1 MSEFVSEPQDGEAPD
16 SSDRR
21 QFLSKSAIML
31 ALVALAQGADPA
43 DAAAVDFRGGPA
55 TIKASEIMPLNEALD
70 SFIKAGRVDPKN
82 PAFLKLS
89 PASQKALGA
98 LSPADLGTLRA
109 AQAIVQT
116 HFSLPNAADNTGT
129 IGM

>member
-1 MSEFVSEPQDGEAPD
+1 MSESVSDPKDDEAPD

-43 DAAAVDFRGGPA
+43 GAAAVDFRGPA
-55 TIKASEIMPLNEALD
+55 MLKASELMPLNEALN

-98 LSPADLGTLRA
+98 LTPADLGTLRA
-109 AQAIVQT
+109 AQAIVQQ
-116 HFSLPNAADNTGT
+116 HFTLPNAADNNGT